1 MIRWVASSAVAAVAA
16 LTAVSAVAGAP
27 AAVAAPEPVPVSPE
41 QSEFWGLPHDP
52 LADEDVTL
60 SLTSLKDLNTGTSA
74 TSAVGLG
81 NRLRAEFRIDNRSKS
96 ELTDVQVTVRRA
108 SAVGSAEQAQAALAG
123 SDFPY
128 WGNAVHLDTVGP
140 DSSNSAFVDIDT
152 ALAASPSLSIDA
164 PGAYPLLFT
173 LTGLQDGDP
182 VHLASERMVLTVGE
196 VKDFAEHA
204 DTAVDPA
211 HSDIADAVDA
221 DFELAPPPHHLPH
234 ERGLSL
240 IVPVSAAIDPVPGAT
255 GDDPLI
261 VRSEDF
267 TEQISQGG
275 RLYQLV
281 SSYRAHDLGGAAC
294 MALDP
299 AVVNMAS
306 RMTEGYYVKET
317 RPEIN
322 NEPMRLRDSW
332 GASRE
337 PDLGEKGRGAE
348 AARTWLDMLRDL
360 DCVLAMPW
368 SNTDLNAVHGANDG
382 WLLHEATDRGPELL
396 QRILGLETEP
406 VLLPGSGYVSRE
418 TSFALGNLPDGAHA
432 LLADDA
438 VPTAT
443 DAIND
448 PSTNLR
454 VSTYDG
460 ALAAALNDT
469 GDNPVTAPYKPLE
482 YRTGSERASSHAR
495 TITATSTMRTA
506 TRNTGNTI
514 AVLPAL
520 VEAPIADTLLDTAA
534 ELLSEAGITPQPLS
548 SALASTSVTPRRI
561 AAEPTTD
568 ADTADSAPTD
578 TAPAAADATDANTT
592 GTAPAGT
599 NTENNEPA
607 TASGSPYPDPAVFTD
622 LEVTQ
627 VRQQVRYINELM
639 SIMNNDPDIALTRYE
654 YTLSLRRD
662 MLIALSHHRRNTL
675 ETYDEAVAST
685 AKRINANRAVLKEL
699 RESVSLAPP
708 GNVYT
713 RVSDSSPLLV
723 VAKNQL
729 PLPVTTH
736 LEFDSPEGTR
746 LNTPEQVNIPAR
758 GSITVTMTAD
768 IPADRGRTDIRLW
781 LATQDGSGISQPVE
795 ITVNTRGDAVILYGV
810 IAGLTVLLATAV
822 TLRVRRRR
830 KN

>member
-1 MIRWVASSAVAAVAA
+1 MNRWAASSMIAVLAAFTT
-16 LTAVSAVAGAP
+16 LAGAP
-27 AAVAAPEPVPVSPE
+27 VALPFTSPVAAAAPEPVPVSPDR
-41 QSEFWGLPHDP
+41 SELWGLPHDP
-52 LADEDVTL
+52 HADEDISL
-60 SLTSLKDLNTGTSA
+60 SLLSLHDADSGTPA
-74 TSAVGLG
+74 TSAVGLEHQ
-81 NRLRAEFRIDNRSKS
+81 LRAEFRIDNRSKS

-108 SAVGSAEQAQAALAG
+108 SAVESADQAQATLATG
-123 SDFPY
+123 DFPY
-128 WGNAVHLDTVGP
+128 WGNAMHLDAVDPET
-140 DSSNSAFVDIDT
+140 STSAFLDIDT
-152 ALAASPSLSIDA
+152 ALSASPSLSIDT
-164 PGAYPLLFT
+164 PGSYPLLFT

-196 VKDFAEHA
+196 AQDFAEHSA
-204 DTAVDPA
+204 AL
-211 HSDIADAVDA
+211 ADARDPEFVPE
-221 DFELAPPPHHLPH
+221 FAPEFPALPPHGPARE
-234 ERGLSL
+234 ERGLSV
-240 IVPVSAAIDPVPGAT
+240 IVPVSTDIDPVPGAT

-267 TEQISQGG
+267 TEQISAGG
-275 RLYQLV
+275 RLYELV
-281 SSYRAHDLGGAAC
+281 ESYRSHDLGGAAC

-299 AVVNMAS
+299 AVVNMAY
-306 RMTEGYYVKET
+306 RMTEGYYVNDT

-322 NEPMRLRDSW
+322 NEPVRLRDSW

-337 PDLGEKGRGAE
+337 PDLGEHGRGAE
-348 AARTWLDMLRDL
+348 AARSWLDMLRGL
-360 DCVLAMPW
+360 DCVMAMPW
-368 SNTDLNAVHGANDG
+368 SNTDLNAVHSTHDG

-396 QRILGLETEP
+396 QRILGLEAEP

-418 TSFALGNLPDGAHA
+418 TSFSLGNLPDGAHA

-438 VPTAT
+438 VPSAA

-448 PSTNLR
+448 PATNLR

-460 ALAAALNDT
+460 ALAATLNDT
-469 GDNPVTAPYKPLE
+469 GDNPVTAAYKPLD
-482 YRTGSERASSHAR
+482 YRTGAEKASSHAR
-495 TITATSTMRTA
+495 TITAASTLRTA
-506 TRNTGNTI
+506 ARNGTGNRTGNSETESNHNPAGTI
-514 AVLPAL
+514 ALLPAL
-520 VEAPIADTLLDTAA
+520 VEAPIADTLLETAA
-534 ELLSEAGITPQPLS
+534 ELLTEPGIVARPLS
-548 SALASTSVTPRRI
+548 SALAENAVTEGSAAI
-561 AAEPTTD
+561 AD
-568 ADTADSAPTD
+568 
-578 TAPAAADATDANTT
+578 PAI
-592 GTAPAGT
+592 P
-599 NTENNEPA
+599 E

-662 MLIALSHHRRNTL
+662 MLIALSHHRRNNIS
-675 ETYDEAVAST
+675 TYDEAVTGT

-736 LEFDSPEGTR
+736 LDFASPEGTR
-746 LNTPEQVNIPAR
+746 LNTPEQVSIPAR
-758 GSITVTMTAD
+758 GSITVSMTAD

-781 LATQDGSGISQPVE
+781 LSTEEGSGISQPVE
-795 ITVNTRGDAVILYGV
+795 ITVNTRNDSVILYGV
-810 IAGLTVLLATAV
+810 IAGLTLLLATAV